1 MFKWCFLR
9 KIGKGHWAIKSFTPL
24 LNMPPPNSL
33 KAYNSIN
40 NVLYGIYTSVCK
52 AYMTK
57 AAMETAKIREH

>member
-1 MFKWCFLR
+1 
-9 KIGKGHWAIKSFTPL
+9 
-24 LNMPPPNSL
+24 MPPPNSL